1 MFFRERA
8 ISLAAK
14 PNSANSEEQPHALHD
29 ETIFKMGAMKVSGRH
44 HLYNRGCRT
53 KWHPRTGR
61 ASRKEKATGSR
72 YLAHIRGIVLQTRI
86 KGIGFISEHI
96 FATLDVPG
104 S

>member
-29 ETIFKMGAMKVSGRH
+29 ETIFKMGAMKASGGRH
-44 HLYNRGCRT
+44 LFNRGCRT
-53 KWHPRTGR
+53 KWHPRTE
-61 ASRKEKATGSR
+61 SLPKEDATGSR
-72 YLAHIRGIVLQTRI
+72 YLAYIRGIVLQTRI